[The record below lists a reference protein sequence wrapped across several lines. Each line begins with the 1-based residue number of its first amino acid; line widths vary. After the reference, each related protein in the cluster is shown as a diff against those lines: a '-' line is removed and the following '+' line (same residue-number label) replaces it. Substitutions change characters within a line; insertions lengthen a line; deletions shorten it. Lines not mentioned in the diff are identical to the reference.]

1 MASSQLPT
9 LRRRHASRTPLSAIL
24 AAVALGVLLAPAG
37 AGAATSV
44 FGSPLSGSATLNTAE
59 NLAYEGV
66 NTEVPVGPE
75 APNGVIHTSHF
86 GADTVLWSTAK
97 QALAPEGGQVLK
109 IRLEG
114 CAKAAAGGP
123 EPLREI
129 HFQALT
135 PLPGGGERVDLSSQ
149 GFEMP
154 VCGAG
159 ASSSTVSTYEPV
171 NLCVNRG
178 DNVALNDE
186 GGFVERFYR
195 SGVPY
200 EVLAANRGATTDS
213 FIRNEGTMNGAVLE
227 PSYVTAMEGFA
238 ASANEELM
246 MQMEL
251 GTGPDARYVCPGG
264 TKDAP
269 PVLPMIHIHP
279 QTDGVNH
286 ARIVEVAIYCRPTSG
301 CPGTA
306 TLTTSGTGRS
316 AGRENDRA
324 SFDLAGA
331 TTSRV
336 AVRISSH
343 LIAQIRKHGGA
354 AATFTAAV
362 GGQTFSQTV
371 EIKIL

>member
-1 MASSQLPT
+1 MASSQLQPP
-9 LRRRHASRTPLSAIL
+9 RWRRHASKALLASIL
-24 AAVALGVLLAPAG
+24 PAVLLVALLAPLS

-44 FGSPLSGSATLNTAE
+44 FGSPLSGPTTLSTD
-59 NLAYEGV
+59 NLSYAGV
-66 NTEVPVGPE
+66 NTEVPVSPE
-75 APNGVIHTSHF
+75 APDGIIHTPHF
-86 GADTVLWSTAK
+86 GADTVLWSTSK
-97 QALAPEGGQVLK
+97 QALAPAGGQVLK

-114 CAKAAAGGP
+114 CAKPAAGGP
-123 EPLREI
+123 APLREI

-135 PLPGGGERVDLSSQ
+135 PLPGGGERVDITSQ

-154 VCGAG
+154 VCGQG
-159 ASSSTVSTYEPV
+159 ANGSTISTYEPI
-171 NLCVNRG
+171 NLCVNQG
-178 DNVALNDE
+178 DNVAFNDE

-200 EVLAANRGATTDS
+200 QVLAAYRGANTDS
-213 FIRNEGTMNGAVLE
+213 FIRSEGTMNGAVLE
-227 PSYVTAMEGFA
+227 PSFTTAMEGFA
-238 ASANEELM
+238 ANANEELM

-251 GTGPDARYVCPGG
+251 GTGANARYVCPGG

-269 PVLPMIHIHP
+269 PVLPVIHIHP

-306 TLTTSGTGRS
+306 TLSTSGAGRS
-316 AGRENDRA
+316 AGRENDRV
-324 SFDLAGA
+324 SFNLAGG

-343 LIAQIRKHGGA
+343 LLAQIHKHGGV

-362 GGQTFSQTV
+362 GGQAFSQTI